1 MDLTRRQVAGIAAAL
16 YSAGGLLL
24 LFDFFGH
31 ASEYGAHIPMAWH
44 VYPLAL
50 AVQAAAHVAAASGPL
65 DADWPVSAP
74 IVIASFVTSACLCA
88 AALFWLISRHEK
100 TGAEESGK

>member
-1 MDLTRRQVAGIAAAL
+1 MIFIVSSPLSFR
-16 YSAGGLLL
+16 
-24 LFDFFGH
+24 FP
-31 ASEYGAHIPMAWH
+31 GA
-44 VYPLAL
+44 VGKTS
-50 AVQAAAHVAAASGPL
+50 SGPL